1 MIGVQKSD
9 SSEEGW
15 ASTGFLARHRASI
28 VWVGGIAVAGAFVFL
43 LILADSSYKAAIAQP
58 PYDWDFGVVS
68 QYFPQLLAGFE
79 LTLIITVLS
88 MAFGMVLGIFV
99 AFARLSRM
107 PVLRVLVTGYIEIM
121 RGTPVLVQLV
131 WVFYAF
137 PVLTAIQ
144 LTGPEAVILAL
155 SLNTA
160 AFYGEAFRSGIQAVP
175 HAQTESAD
183 VLGLSY
189 FQRMRY
195 VVVPQA
201 ARIVLPVLIS
211 TSISLFK
218 DTSLV
223 STIGVQ
229 DMMYQGLIVSEA
241 TYRPLEILTTIAV
254 MYFVVAFPV
263 TIIMRRIE
271 IHVNRHLAR

>member
-1 MIGVQKSD
+1 
-9 SSEEGW
+9 
-15 ASTGFLARHRASI
+15 
-28 VWVGGIAVAGAFVFL
+28 
-43 LILADSSYKAAIAQP
+43 
-58 PYDWDFGVVS
+58 
-68 QYFPQLLAGFE
+68 
-79 LTLIITVLS
+79 
-88 MAFGMVLGIFV
+88 
-99 AFARLSRM
+99 M